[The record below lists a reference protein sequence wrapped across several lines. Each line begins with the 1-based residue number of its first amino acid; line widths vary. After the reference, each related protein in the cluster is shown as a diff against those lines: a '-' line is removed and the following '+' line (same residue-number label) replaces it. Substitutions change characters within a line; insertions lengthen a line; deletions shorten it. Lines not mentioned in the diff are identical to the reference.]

1 MNCDFFQRW
10 LMASADGE
18 LAGWRAAWLRSHT
31 AGCAACA
38 AQLAELRQLRELVAS
53 RRAEYAARQDTE
65 LFWQKLRAHLQTV
78 PEPGNAEELVLA
90 YSQRAAE
97 GTSET
102 EPQGVALFGR
112 FTTRHLAWA
121 AVGAAV
127 IAVALIGVLLL
138 PKTGSEQSAELPLLA
153 PPGATAVS
161 FSDTTSVP
169 GTSADPVKFDK
180 PDVDIHVI
188 WVSGLPYLEK
198 EKTNG
203 PPGG

>member
-1 MNCDFFQRW
+1 MNCGFFQRW

-31 AGCAACA
+31 ARCAACA
-38 AQLAELRQLRELVAS
+38 TQLAELRRLRGLIAS
-53 RRAEYAARQDTE
+53 RKTEYAGGQDTE
-65 LFWQKLRAHLQTV
+65 MFWQKLRAHLQTA
-78 PEPGNAEELVLA
+78 PEPGNDEELVLA
-90 YSQRAAE
+90 YSQRAAPHAPE
-97 GTSET
+97 SEP
-102 EPQGVALFGR
+102 EGVALFGR
-112 FTTRHLAWA
+112 FTTRQLAFA

-127 IAVALIGVLLL
+127 VAAVVIGLLL
-138 PKTGSEQSAELPLLA
+138 PKAGSEQAAELPLLA
-153 PPGATAVS
+153 PAGATAVS
-161 FSDTTSVP
+161 FSDTKSTP
-169 GTSADPVKFDK
+169 DTSADPVKFDK